1 MLKRLLKIFL
11 YALAGFMVLLI
22 LIGGLT
28 QTRRFKNWLRDQIV
42 AQAAASLN
50 GTLHL
55 GRIEGNLISNFG
67 FRDLHVE
74 LDRDTLLYV
83 ANIEVGL
90 SPYELLKRQVLVS
103 RLVFQAPVLTLRQ
116 RPDSAWNVAHL
127 VKPPT
132 TTAEPEPSGAWRIAL
147 QNLQMENGE
156 MIFAPLDT
164 AVYKLL
170 PRRLQ
175 KISTAMRL
183 EYADDH
189 LDVVLRDLQ
198 FKAVEPNLALNSL
211 TARIFLARDSLLV
224 RDFKLRS
231 GDSHLAGQIMLRHF
245 ARPIFDVNLQ
255 TAPLQSNDLHAFFP
269 GLKITGPV
277 QGSIHAIG
285 DRQNVRATFELAH
298 ADGLANGNF
307 FVLQDSTATFY
318 NLEAKTRAFNLNPYI
333 NSANGA
339 TRLNFD
345 LKLDGSGTTLDDL
358 NANLTLTID
367 SSQALGRG
375 LEHIRLTAQA
385 RERQIQFKLL
395 GRAAFGE
402 LDLSGKLD
410 DPLGRQYFELD
421 AEGRHFDL
429 AGLLQNDTL
438 ASDLSFRLAGAG
450 QNFDTERLKFDGWLR
465 LSPSRLPAI
474 LIDSAYCQ
482 LHARGSDF
490 QVDTLRLASSMGNVQ
505 AAGLLSWRYE
515 NKFRFNAELGDLTWV
530 KRAMAADTLRA
541 TGTISGNAQGPLDSL
556 AVTGR
561 FDLRQVQY
569 NTTSIKRLGGNLTFN
584 RFHDQG
590 RGLIQMQGHEMV
602 AGYLPVDS
610 AKALVLYDLQQ
621 AQINANFWQGL
632 KNYGE
637 LDGLYTFGEVGRFE
651 VQRAELNVLG
661 QTWRT
666 PADSAMWIGV
676 GDEDYDF
683 HHCVLASGNQ
693 RLYLDGRLSYVG
705 AEDLTFRIEGID
717 IATLAA
723 MRGTETS
730 LEKNTVA
737 GVLALQGHL
746 SGAAESPILAGQIN
760 WNAGRV
766 ADFTFANW
774 EGEYGYR
781 NEQFSWTFT
790 LHQNQNRRLTGEG
803 YLPMNLSLNNT
814 GEVLYD
820 DRQIRIQA
828 ATSGIE
834 TGIDLAF
841 LQTLTSRAKQVKGTL
856 VFDIKLEN
864 TLRSP
869 RATGVMRVIDGA
881 FNVPEY
887 GVSYNDVQFVASIDS
902 AYIKVN
908 DFRVQSEKGGLK
920 AKGQLK
926 YAKGVIGEAS
936 GNLTATDFLALR
948 TRDME
953 VRLDANI
960 NAAGNTAGAR
970 YNGDITVDRSRFFLP
985 VLQQKS
991 VIQLEEKNTALAA
1004 PADSA
1009 KAAAAKPAEVSDPV
1023 QRWLQ
1028 NLHGEL
1034 KIKIPRNT
1042 WIRGPELNA
1051 EIDGTLDFTQEGSKR
1066 FFLFGTLNIIRGN
1079 YELFGKR
1086 FDISSGQIVFQ
1097 GDPYAPQFE
1106 LEAKH
1111 VFRAPGGDREKKS
1124 IEVKISGSLTNP
1136 QIQFRRDGEPLDEKN
1151 ALANLIFGVDFD
1163 QLFYSQT
1170 KEFETELGKSADGKY
1185 AAAAKGLISGLVSQE
1200 LAKSLGRSLNLDV
1213 IEFQGTGDFSQT
1225 SVLVG
1230 KYITNDL
1237 FISFEQEPEG
1247 RVFSLELE
1255 LFKFLFLQAAHG
1267 GEENRKTGFDF
1278 IWKLDW

>member
-1 MLKRLLKIFL
+1 MFKRLLKIFL
-11 YALAGFMVLLI
+11 SVLAGFMVLLI
-22 LIGGLT
+22 LLGGLT

-42 AQAAASLN
+42 AQATASLN
-50 GTLHL
+50 GTFHL
-55 GRIEGNLISNFG
+55 GRIEGNLVSNFG
-67 FRDLHVE
+67 FRDLRIE

-83 ANIEVGL
+83 SNIEVGL
-90 SPYELLKRQVLVS
+90 SPYELLKRQVLIS
-103 RLVFQAPVLTLRQ
+103 RLVFHAPVLTLRQ
-116 RPDSAWNVAHL
+116 RPDSAWNVAQL
-127 VKPPT
+127 VKPSAI
-132 TTAEPEPSGAWRIAL
+132 TAEPEPPSPWRIAL
-147 QNLQMENGE
+147 QNLQVENGTI
-156 MIFAPLDT
+156 IFAPLDT
-164 AVYKLL
+164 VVYKLL
-170 PRRLQ
+170 PRRVQ

-198 FKAVEPNLALNSL
+198 FKAVEPNVTLNSL
-211 TARIFLARDSLLV
+211 TARIFLARDSLMV

-231 GDSHLAGQIMLRHF
+231 GDSYLAGQIMLRHF
-245 ARPIFDVNLQ
+245 ARPIFDVDLQ
-255 TAPLQSNDLHAFFP
+255 AAPLQSNDLHAFFP
-269 GLKITGPV
+269 GLKIAGPV

-285 DRQNVRATFELAH
+285 DMQNVRATFELAH
-298 ADGLANGNF
+298 ADGIANGNF

-318 NLEAKTRAFNLNPYI
+318 NVEAAVRALNLNPYI

-345 LKLDGSGTTLDDL
+345 LKLDGSGMTLDDL
-358 NANLTLTID
+358 NAKLAVTID
-367 SSQALGRG
+367 SSQMLGRELKHLG
-375 LEHIRLTAQA
+375 LTAQA

-395 GRAAFGE
+395 GRTAFGE

-410 DPLGRQYFELD
+410 DPLRRQYFEFD

-450 QNFDTERLKFDGWLR
+450 QHFNVEQLKFDGWLR

-490 QVDTLRLASSMGNVQ
+490 QIDTLRLASSMGNVQ
-505 AAGLLSWRYE
+505 AAGLLSLRYE

-530 KRAMAADTLRA
+530 KRAMEADTLRA
-541 TGTISGNAQGPLDSL
+541 TGTISGNASGPLDSL
-556 AVTGR
+556 AVAGR
-561 FDLRQVQY
+561 FELRQVQY

-584 RFHDQG
+584 RLHDQG
-590 RGLIQMQGHEMV
+590 RGLIQMKGHEMV

-610 AKALVLYDLQQ
+610 AKALVLYDLHQ

-637 LDGLYTFGEVGRFE
+637 LDGLYTFGEIGRFE

-666 PADSAMWIGV
+666 PADSAMWIDI
-676 GDEDYDF
+676 GDEEYDF
-683 HHCVLASGNQ
+683 HHCTLISGNQ
-693 RLYLDGRLSYVG
+693 RFNLDGRLSYTG
-705 AEDLTFRIEGID
+705 AEDLAFRIDGID

-723 MRGTETS
+723 MMGSESS
-730 LEKNTVA
+730 LAKNTVA
-737 GVLALQGHL
+737 GVLALHGHL
-746 SGAAESPILAGQIN
+746 TGAAEAPILAGQIN
-760 WNAGRV
+760 WNNGRV
-766 ADFTFANW
+766 ADFAFDNW
-774 EGEYGYR
+774 KGEYGYQ

-803 YLPMNLSLNNT
+803 YLPMNLGLNNT
-814 GEVLYD
+814 GKVLYD
-820 DRQIRIQA
+820 DRPIRIQA

-864 TLRSP
+864 TLKSP
-869 RATGVMRVIDGA
+869 RAKGVMRVTDGA

-887 GVSYNDVQFVASIDS
+887 GASYGDVQIAVSIDTS
-902 AYIKVN
+902 NIKIT
-908 DFRVQSEKGGLK
+908 DFRIQSERGGLN
-920 AKGQLK
+920 AKGQFK
-926 YAKGVIGEAS
+926 YESGTIGEAS
-936 GNLTATDFLALR
+936 GTLTATDFLALR

-953 VRLDANI
+953 VHLDANI
-960 NAAGNTAGAR
+960 NATGNTAGAR
-970 YNGDITVDRSRFFLP
+970 YRGDITVDRSRFFLP
-985 VLQQKS
+985 ALQQNA
-991 VIQLEEKNTALAA
+991 VIQLEEESIAPPAL
-1004 PADSA
+1004 PDSA
-1009 KAAAAKPAEVSDPV
+1009 KAVV
-1023 QRWLQ
+1023 QVEANGLRQQWLQ

-1034 KIKIPRNT
+1034 KVKIPRNT
-1042 WIRGPELNA
+1042 WVRGPELNA
-1051 EIDGTLDFTQEGSKR
+1051 EIEGTLDFTQEGAEK
-1066 FFLFGTLNIIRGN
+1066 FLLFGTLNIIRGN

-1086 FDISSGQIVFQ
+1086 FDISSGQITFQ
-1097 GDPYAPQFE
+1097 GDPYSPQFE
-1106 LEAKH
+1106 LAAKH

-1124 IEVKISGSLTNP
+1124 IEVKISGSLANP
-1136 QIQFRRDGEPLDEKN
+1136 QIQFLRDGEPLDEKN

-1163 QLFYSQT
+1163 QLFYSQS
-1170 KEFETELGKSADGKY
+1170 KEIEAELGKSSY
-1185 AAAAKGLISGLVSQE
+1185 TAAATGLISGLVSQE

-1213 IEFQGTGDFSQT
+1213 IEFQGAGDFSQT

>member
-1 MLKRLLKIFL
+1 MTMLKRLLKIFS
-11 YALAGFMVLLI
+11 YTLAGFIVLLI
-22 LIGGLT
+22 LIAGLT

-42 AQAAASLN
+42 VQAAASLN

-55 GRIEGNLISNFG
+55 GRIEGNLVSNFG
-67 FRDLHVE
+67 FRDLHIE
-74 LDRDTLLYV
+74 LDQDTLLYV
-83 ANIEVGL
+83 SNIEVGL
-90 SPYELLKRQVLVS
+90 SPYKLLKRQVLIR
-103 RLVFQAPVLTLRQ
+103 RLVFQAPVLSLRQ
-116 RPDSAWNVAHL
+116 HPDSAWNVAHL
-127 VKPPT
+127 VKPSV
-132 TTAEPEPSGAWRIAL
+132 TTAEPEPPSPWRIAL
-147 QNLQMENGE
+147 QNLQVENGAI
-156 MIFAPLDT
+156 IFTPLDT
-164 AVYKLL
+164 IAYKFL
-170 PRRLQ
+170 PRQVQ

-189 LDVVLRDLQ
+189 LDVVLRHLQ
-198 FKAVEPNLALNSL
+198 FKAVEPNLTLNSL
-211 TARIFLARDSLLV
+211 AARIFLALDSLMV
-224 RDFKLRS
+224 KDFKLHS
-231 GDSHLAGQIMLRHF
+231 GESHLAGQIMLRHF
-245 ARPIFDVNLQ
+245 ARPIFDIDLQ
-255 TAPLQSNDLHAFFP
+255 AAPLQPDDLHAFFP

-285 DRQNVRATFELAH
+285 DVQNVRATFELAH
-298 ADGLANGNF
+298 ADGFAKGSF
-307 FVLQDSTATFY
+307 FVLQDSAATIY
-318 NLEAKTRAFNLNPYI
+318 NAEAAVRALNLNPYI
-333 NSANGA
+333 NSDNGA

-345 LKLDGSGTTLDDL
+345 LKLDGSGITLDDL
-358 NANLTLTID
+358 KANLTATID
-367 SSQALGRG
+367 SSQALGRE
-375 LEHIRLTAQA
+375 LEHVRLTAQA

-395 GRAAFGE
+395 GRTAFGE
-402 LDLSGKLD
+402 LNLSGKLD
-410 DPLGRQYFELD
+410 DPFGRQFFNLD

-429 AGLLQNDTL
+429 AKLLKNDTL
-438 ASDLSFRLAGAG
+438 ASDLSFRLNGAG
-450 QNFDTERLKFDGWLR
+450 QHFNTEQLKFDGWLR
-465 LSPSRLPAI
+465 LFPSRLPAI

-490 QVDTLRLASSMGNVQ
+490 QLDTLRLASSMGNVQ
-505 AAGLLSWRYE
+505 AAGLLSLRYE
-515 NKFRFNAELGDLTWV
+515 NNFRFNAELGDLTWV
-530 KRAMAADTLRA
+530 KRAMEADTLRA
-541 TGTISGNAQGPLDSL
+541 AGTISGNATGPFDSL
-556 AVTGR
+556 AVAGH
-561 FDLRQVQY
+561 FELRQVQY
-569 NTTSIKRLGGNLTFN
+569 NTTSIKRLWGNLTFN
-584 RFHDQG
+584 RLREQAS
-590 RGLIQMQGHEMV
+590 GLIQMKGYEMA

-621 AQINANFWQGL
+621 AQINANLWQGL

-637 LDGLYTFGEVGRFE
+637 LDGLYTFGEIGRFA
-651 VQRAELNVLG
+651 VQRAELNVFG

-666 PADSAMWIGV
+666 PADSAMWIDI
-676 GDEDYDF
+676 GDEEYDF
-683 HHCVLASGNQ
+683 HQCALISGNQ
-693 RLYLDGRLSYVG
+693 RLYFNGRLSYTG
-705 AEDLTFRIEGID
+705 EEDLTFRIEGID
-717 IATLAA
+717 VATLAA
-723 MRGTETS
+723 MMGSETS
-730 LEKNTVA
+730 LAKNTVA
-737 GVLALQGHL
+737 GVLALHGHL
-746 SGAAESPILAGQIN
+746 TGVANAPILAGRIN

-766 ADFTFANW
+766 ADFAFDKW

-803 YLPMNLSLNNT
+803 YLPMNLGLNNT

-820 DRQIRIQA
+820 GRPIRIQA

-864 TLRSP
+864 TLKAP
-869 RATGVMRVIDGA
+869 RATGVMRFIDGA

-887 GVSYNDVQFVASIDS
+887 GLSYTDVQIAASIDTS
-902 AYIKVN
+902 HIKIN
-908 DFRVQSEKGGLK
+908 DFRIQSERGGLS
-920 AKGQLK
+920 AKGQFK
-926 YAKGVIGEAS
+926 YDKGTIGEAN
-936 GNLTATDFLALR
+936 GTLTATDFLALR

-960 NAAGNTAGAR
+960 NATGNTEGAR
-970 YNGDITVDRSRFFLP
+970 YRGDITVDRSRFFLP
-985 VLQQKS
+985 ALQQNS
-991 VIQLEEKNTALAA
+991 VIQLEEESPVPPA
-1004 PADSA
+1004 PPDSA
-1009 KAAAAKPAEVSDPV
+1009 KIVTVKVGANGLM
-1023 QRWLQ
+1023 QQWLQ
-1028 NLHGEL
+1028 NLRGEL

-1051 EIDGTLDFTQEGSKR
+1051 EIDGTLDFTQEGSNQ

-1086 FDISSGQIVFQ
+1086 FDISSGQITFQ
-1097 GDPYAPQFE
+1097 GDPYSPQFA

-1124 IEVKISGSLTNP
+1124 IEVKISGSLVNP
-1136 QIQFRRDGEPLDEKN
+1136 QIQFLRDGAPLDEKN

-1163 QLFYSQT
+1163 QLFYSQS
-1170 KEFETELGKSADGKY
+1170 KEIETELGKSSY
-1185 AAAAKGLISGLVSQE
+1185 TAAKGLISGLVSQE

-1213 IEFQGTGDFSQT
+1213 IEFQGAGSDLSQT

-1255 LFKFLFLQAAHG
+1255 LFKFLFLQAGHG
-1267 GEENRKTGFDF
+1267 GEENRKTGFDV